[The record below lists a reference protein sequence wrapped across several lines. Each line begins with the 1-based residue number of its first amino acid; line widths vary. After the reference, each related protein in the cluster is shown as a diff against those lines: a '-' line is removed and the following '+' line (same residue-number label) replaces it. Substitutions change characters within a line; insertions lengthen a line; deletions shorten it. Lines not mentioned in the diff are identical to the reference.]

1 MMNVCVGAFFV
12 VCCFFFFFKDS
23 ETLEFKSSLVASEGL
38 VTKPSWQA
46 GFGCFPLVSPKN
58 LLVGGGC
65 PQKRA
70 FSGVAVR
77 SF

>member
-1 MMNVCVGAFFV
+1 MCVGGLFLWFV
-12 VCCFFFFFKDS
+12 VFSFFFKES
-23 ETLEFKSSLVASEGL
+23 KTLEFKSSLVASEGL

-58 LLVGGGC
+58 LLVRGGC
-65 PQKRA
+65 PQKHA